1 MELADIRA
9 FGRIADLGSVS
20 AAARALDLPKSTVSR
35 SLSRL
40 EQTVGATL
48 VDRSTRHLRL
58 SDAGVLF
65 RPYAA
70 RILADV
76 DEAGTALD
84 NFSGAPRGT
93 LHVSAPFT
101 FVVAILSPML
111 PSFLARYPEVR
122 VVVDVENRMIDIPIE
137 AADLVIRASGALAD
151 SDLIARHLLTTE
163 AWTCASPAYLAK
175 HGTPVT
181 VADLNRHRLIGNFDR
196 VTTWSYKMPD
206 GTIQQIGFMPAN
218 VVSDSAAMDPM
229 LVGGAG
235 IGRLPDFL
243 ARDAVARD
251 ALVRLFPD
259 AQGDIF
265 KVHAL
270 YTSHR
275 SLSAKV
281 RVFIDSLV
289 DYIAALNTHPRQT
302 DRDIP

>member
-1 MELADIRA
+1 
-9 FGRIADLGSVS
+9 
-20 AAARALDLPKSTVSR
+20 
-35 SLSRL
+35 
-40 EQTVGATL
+40 
-48 VDRSTRHLRL
+48 
-58 SDAGVLF
+58 
-65 RPYAA
+65 
-70 RILADV
+70 
-76 DEAGTALD
+76 
-84 NFSGAPRGT
+84 
-93 LHVSAPFT
+93 
-101 FVVAILSPML
+101 
-111 PSFLARYPEVR
+111 
-122 VVVDVENRMIDIPIE
+122 
-137 AADLVIRASGALAD
+137 
-151 SDLIARHLLTTE
+151 
-163 AWTCASPAYLAK
+163 
-175 HGTPVT
+175 
-181 VADLNRHRLIGNFDR
+181 
-196 VTTWSYKMPD
+196 
-206 GTIQQIGFMPAN
+206 MPAN